1 MGSVLAFQRTRCA
14 HLFGGSLRSTFGGL
28 DALIFLAARCARL
41 STDSLFVA
49 ARCARL
55 SQRTRCARLFARRLS
70 ADSLRSPFWRLAA
83 LDFRWTRCAQ
93 LFGSSLRSPFS
104 GLAALMFVAARCA
117 RLSADSL
124 RSSFWRLAALDI
136 RRTRCSRL
144 FAIFHMKGH
153 HHIKL
158 RGITPRE
165 THLQVRS
172 SKLFCTIR
180 WHCKHRQLRQ
190 R

>member
-1 MGSVLAFQRTRCA
+1 MTFAFLFFCEDRCIPRPEMVL
-14 HLFGGSLRSTFGGL
+14 L
-28 DALIFLAARCARL
+28 LITVVLVPL
-41 STDSLFVA
+41 V
-49 ARCARL
+49 
-55 SQRTRCARLFARRLS
+55 SQV
-70 ADSLRSPFWRLAA
+70 LRSPFWRLAA
-83 LDFRWTRCAQ
+83 LDFRWTRCAH

-104 GLAALMFVAARCA
+104 GLAALMFVAARCG